1 MNQTYDPMAIFWL
14 FIILASLQPVIKQ
27 RMIQAAR
34 QRMLAS
40 IEKKR
45 KSRVI
50 LLVHRQESMSF
61 LGFPLLRYISMEDSE
76 EILRA
81 LESTDEDRD
90 IDLVLHTPG
99 GLVLASLQIARA
111 IKNRKGKVRVI
122 VPHYA
127 MSGGTLIALAA
138 DEIIM
143 SKNAVLGPVDPQLGE
158 FPAASLQKVVKAKD
172 VNKIDDK
179 TLILADVGEK
189 ALGQIRDAVEELL
202 KDNYGEEKAKELAA
216 TLSQGKWTHDFA
228 INADI
233 AKALGMHV
241 STDIPMEFFQLMS
254 LYPQPVR
261 QQRSVEYLQTPP
273 QQHRGTHSSH

>member
-1 MNQTYDPMAIFWL
+1 MNQTYDPMSLFWL
-14 FIILASLQPVIKQ
+14 FFIIASLQPIIRQK
-27 RMIQAAR
+27 MIQAAR

-45 KSRVI
+45 NSRVI
-50 LLVHRQESMSF
+50 MLVHRQESMSF
-61 LGFPLLRYISMEDSE
+61 LGFPLVKYISMEDSE

-81 LESTDEDRD
+81 LESTDEDKD

-158 FPAASLQKVVKAKD
+158 YPAASLSRVIREKDINKVE
-172 VNKIDDK
+172 DK

-189 ALGQIRDAVEELL
+189 ALRQIREAVEELL
-202 KDNYGEEKAKELAA
+202 TENYGAEKAKELAA
-216 TLSQGKWTHDFA
+216 TLSQGTWTHDYA

-233 AKALGMHV
+233 ARGMGIHV
-241 STDIPMEFFQLMS
+241 STEIPVEFLQLMS
-254 LYPQPVR
+254 LYPQPVKK
-261 QQRSVEYLQTPP
+261 QPSVEYVQSPER
-273 QQHRGTHSSH
+273 HRHKMDA